1 MNKLIY
7 GYPKLGEKNEFK
19 KITEAFFDKLID
31 EKTYIE
37 KINEQKL
44 KYAKTILK
52 YSDYFVCNDF
62 SAFDFMLDVA
72 IMTNITKSR
81 FGDYQG
87 LSTYFEAAR
96 GENSYPLKKWFN
108 TNYHYLCCEIS
119 DREFSLSQN
128 IILDDFLFYKKNG
141 VESTASVVAPFTF
154 LTLSDIN
161 EKLVCNKIKTKNEK
175 VIFENISDSLVDVYN
190 NILKELEI
198 NGCKSIIFYDP
209 ALVYELSSWQ
219 WDIVERIYNRISTKL
234 DIYLFTFYESVDC
247 YDRFIKL
254 PVDGFGFDL
263 VSNEKNLENILNFG
277 FPGNKKFFAGIVDG
291 RNIFKSNIEKKA
303 NIVELLSK
311 KVNDLI
317 ITNSCPLF
325 HLPITK
331 YSEKNMDRRIFDNIS
346 FAEQRAEE
354 LCEIQKYFNEKT
366 DSISA
371 AYEEFDFSNTFY
383 KNKENQI
390 QKPSNIDQN
399 YVDDLAGKIEDKKVE
414 DFDLKREKRTDYKK
428 RKEIQDKIF
437 KLPLYPTTT
446 IGSFPQ
452 TQELRKLRYQ
462 YKKGII
468 DRTFYR
474 IEIYLQIKN
483 AIELQEKLGLDVLVH
498 GEFERSDMVEYFA
511 QKLGGITTTENGW
524 ILSYGTRVYRPPI
537 IFGDVRRTQ
546 ALTIE
551 EYSYAQC
558 LTEKPVKA
566 ILTGPITISHWSYVL
581 DNLTEQKVLLDLA
594 VALNEEIRD
603 LEKIGAKIIQIDEPA
618 FRESAPVK
626 KSNWNKHFNFASEI
640 FNITSF
646 CKDETQIHTHMC
658 YSDFSEII
666 SYIDKMDF
674 DVISIEAARTQGK
687 VAEEFKKIGFNRQ
700 IGIGVF
706 DVHTPEVASYEKIKN
721 VVDRVT
727 KIFPA
732 ESIWINPDCGL
743 KTRKWDE
750 VIPSLSNMVEVA
762 KSLRENTE
770 NRGNHENN

>member
-72 IMTNITKSR
+72 IMTNITKPR

-119 DREFSLSQN
+119 DGEFSLSQN

-161 EKLVCNKIKTKNEK
+161 EKLVYNKIKTKNEK

-277 FPGNKKFFAGIVDG
+277 FPGNKKFFAGIVNG

-303 NIVELLSK
+303 NIVEILSK

-371 AYEEFDFSNTFY
+371 AYEKFDFSSTFY
-383 KNKENQI
+383 KNKETQI

-414 DFDLKREKRTDYKK
+414 DFDLKREKRTDYEK

-462 YKKGII
+462 YKKGLI
-468 DRTFYR
+468 DKTFYR

-721 VVDRVT
+721 VVDRVI
-727 KIFPA
+727 KIFPV

-762 KSLRENTE
+762 KSLRKNAK
-770 NRGNHENN
+770 NGGNHENN